1 MQEGFVVKYRFE
13 IEEFTTK
20 KKLPRDERYDITQY
34 ITSVE
39 IEAEDVKKAF
49 RRLADQ
55 TNGRLARGT
64 DGEEAVITLPDY
76 DNCRLV
82 PKAIN

>member
-1 MQEGFVVKYRFE
+1 MVKYRFE

-55 TNGRLARGT
+55 TNGRLARGAE
-64 DGEEAVITLPDY
+64 GAQAVITLPDY

-82 PKAIN
+82 LRAVN